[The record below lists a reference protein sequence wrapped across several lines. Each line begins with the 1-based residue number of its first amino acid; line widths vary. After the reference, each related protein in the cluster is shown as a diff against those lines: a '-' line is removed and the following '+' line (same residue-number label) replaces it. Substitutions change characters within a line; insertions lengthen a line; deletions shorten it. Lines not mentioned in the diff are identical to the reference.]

1 MAVGKLEISLYG
13 FLSTIFYFVFSS
25 KLKVVTPLKLTDAAQ
40 WTLVALGG
48 AIALVAGFFLARI
61 VFFSR

>member
-1 MAVGKLEISLYG
+1 MAVGKLEIALYG
-13 FLSTIFYFVFSS
+13 FLSTIFFVFSS
-25 KLKVVTPLKLTDAAQ
+25 KFKVVTPLKLTDAAQ

-48 AIALVAGFFLARI
+48 VIALVAGFFLARI